1 MYIYI
6 LPINNYANYANMHNE
21 NNQMKIILQFN
32 GRNDININILL
43 L

>member
-1 MYIYI
+1 MHVHTYKSYS
-6 LPINNYANYANMHNE
+6 YNYANMHNK